1 MRRQAS
7 PQEQTTR
14 EMDRDAEQV
23 MNSEQLQE
31 WLSDLNT
38 KCKRDEKALQDLD
51 RSRSLLSQESRK
63 AHLLIAYMACNYA
76 DIDLTQPVVAHLL
89 ACYYR
94 GGVLRYFVLQFVPS
108 FIHIYLLALA
118 KRQKRSVSMLETFFM
133 AIYNEEILAGGTGSA
148 SASKKVEEI
157 RIPSVRYPSVYHD
170 PKKLTSTT
178 ELMPPKPG
186 SPAFVQMTVRIGPY
200 DSIDH
205 LTPENRHIVLTRL
218 LKSVNGCLYK
228 LAQDVIC
235 RSLCLST
242 LALCQ
247 SGFSFPESDFRSR
260 FFGMDVSSEVL
271 DDFSKKPRIRLSS
284 QYLLEA
290 LNGVYFA
297 LFNGA
302 ADLAIRAIDS
312 VHQRATY
319 ELYADVILV
328 TNSVRNS
335 LLESVLV
342 KGDESITIKRSN
354 FGYMGDGKRRRSEM
368 VTNASLRV
376 KKMPEDISVLSELD
390 DSTHRK
396 ESSSFVDGVEG
407 LRKKIVMKI
416 DQRKTSG
423 AFGHH
428 RKRTVQPTENT
439 SDIELDRISEEARQ
453 TDAIIDRLAEAT
465 TELDSEEHGTTLSF
479 IRSGK
484 RNVEACLGKESYEN
498 SPLSG
503 VTHSGKR
510 FAEVST
516 AMDSPERSPGQS
528 GKLASDTHAAANSMT
543 LVNSGAHT
551 GSVSIQHKLRHVDSI
566 GDSMDNNSL

>member
-1 MRRQAS
+1 
-7 PQEQTTR
+7 
-14 EMDRDAEQV
+14 

-31 WLSDLNT
+31 WLSDLNAR
-38 KCKRDEKALQDLD
+38 CKRDEKAIQDLD
-51 RSRSLLSQESRK
+51 HSRTVLSQESHK
-63 AHLLIAYMACNYA
+63 THLLIAYMACNYA

-94 GGVLRYFVLQFVPS
+94 GGVLRYFALQFVPS
-108 FIHIYLLALA
+108 FIHVYLLALA
-118 KRQKRSVSMLETFFM
+118 KRQKRSVSMLETFFI
-133 AIYNEEILAGGTGSA
+133 AVYNEEVLAGGTGSA

-170 PKKLTSTT
+170 PKKLTSTADM
-178 ELMPPKPG
+178 LPPKPG

-200 DSIDH
+200 DSVDR
-205 LTPENRHIVLTRL
+205 LTPENRQTVLTRL
-218 LKSVNGCLYK
+218 LKSVNSCLYK

-260 FFGMDVSSEVL
+260 FFGMEASSELL
-271 DDFSKKPRIRLSS
+271 DDYSKKPRIRLSS

-290 LNGVYFA
+290 LSGVYFA

-302 ADLAIRAIDS
+302 ADLAVRAIDA

-335 LLESVLV
+335 LLENVHMKS
-342 KGDESITIKRSN
+342 DESITIKRPN
-354 FGYMGDGKRRRSEM
+354 FGYAGEGKRKRSEM

-376 KKMPEDISVLSELD
+376 KKMPEDISVQVEAD

-396 ESSSFVDGVEG
+396 ESSFADGVEG
-407 LRKKIVMKI
+407 LRKKIAMKI

-428 RKRTVQPTENT
+428 RKRTVPPAGDE
-439 SDIELDRISEEARQ
+439 SDIELDPISEEARQ
-453 TDAIIDRLAEAT
+453 TDAVIERLAET
-465 TELDSEEHGTTLSF
+465 STERDSPEQGGSSS

-484 RNVEACLGKESYEN
+484 RIMETSLGKEAFEN
-498 SPLSG
+498 TGKGS
-503 VTHSGKR
+503 HSGKR
-510 FAEVST
+510 FAETGVGNGLPESSSSRNGKPGCEPHVVANNNVS
-516 AMDSPERSPGQS
+516 PFVG
-528 GKLASDTHAAANSMT
+528 G
-543 LVNSGAHT
+543 VNFV
-551 GSVSIQHKLRHVDSI
+551 GSVSTKHNIRHMDSL
-566 GDSMDNNSL
+566 GDSADNNSL

>member
-1 MRRQAS
+1 
-7 PQEQTTR
+7 
-14 EMDRDAEQV
+14 

-186 SPAFVQMTVRIGPY
+186 SPAFVQ
-200 DSIDH
+200 
-205 LTPENRHIVLTRL
+205 
-218 LKSVNGCLYK
+218 VNGCLYK